1 MSSIISGPVA
11 LFQDALRTVDK
22 QLENV
27 SLAADA
33 LQRGRAPLPPITSD
47 FNEAERQSFISKT
60 IGAIRDQVQRGLPI
74 ASLPPDTLV
83 CAPIFYQTVSADDD
97 SSPSYSVPCSMPLR
111 RPRNGRKVSMT
122 ASSSYVPSFSFPID
136 DVIQSHHSIH
146 STTA

>member
-33 LQRGRAPLPPITSD
+33 LQRGRGPLPPITSD
-47 FNEAERQSFISKT
+47 FNEDERQSFISKA

-83 CAPIFYQTVSADDD
+83 RAPIFYQTVSADD
-97 SSPSYSVPCSMPLR
+97 VMMIR
-111 RPRNGRKVSMT
+111 RLHIACLARCLCGVQEMGRR
-122 ASSSYVPSFSFPID
+122 YR
-136 DVIQSHHSIH
+136 
-146 STTA
+146 